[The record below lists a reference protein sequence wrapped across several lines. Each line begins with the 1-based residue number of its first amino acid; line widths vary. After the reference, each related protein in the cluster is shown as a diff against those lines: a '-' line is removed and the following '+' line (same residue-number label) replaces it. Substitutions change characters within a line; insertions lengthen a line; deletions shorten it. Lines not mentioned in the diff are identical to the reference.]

1 MTLEE
6 QVSEAGSVI
15 VVGGGTVGLAAA
27 WRMAERGWRVT
38 VVERHGH
45 VHDFGSHGGF
55 TRIIR
60 QAYHEGSGYVPLVQE
75 ADRAWLELEQRVG
88 ARLLVR
94 AGLLEF
100 GPPQDRELQGAIEA
114 CRRNQVP
121 HELLTGREAA
131 QRWPFTIPDAW
142 TVCFTPSGGFLRVR
156 ACLDAMRDQAVRHGA
171 TLRHHTRVA
180 AVELGPTPTVVLDD
194 GTRLSADRVVV
205 CAGAGLPSLLGDLL
219 PGRLACLRRVL
230 AWTRPAEAHR
240 DALSR
245 IPVWGAFLSEGFFY
259 GFPHGDEGVTG
270 LKIACHTSPDLPDV
284 AVDPETVDRNVHAAD
299 LEPLRA
305 VLERHLPAG
314 VGPFVAHRVC
324 LYTVTPSWDFVIDR
338 HPDDDRIVVAGGFS
352 GHGFKFAPTIGRLV
366 ADLVSTD
373 APPHPGFSL
382 ADHLAGSSS

>member
-1 MTLEE
+1 GSRLRVRARQPRPRAASRHMRAAVLPQGTMTLEE

-131 QRWPFTIPDAW
+131 QRWPFTSPDAW
-142 TVCFTPSGGFLRVR
+142 TGCFTPSGGFLRVR

-205 CAGAGLPSLLGDLL
+205 
-219 PGRLACLRRVL
+219 
-230 AWTRPAEAHR
+230 
-240 DALSR
+240 
-245 IPVWGAFLSEGFFY
+245 
-259 GFPHGDEGVTG
+259 
-270 LKIACHTSPDLPDV
+270 
-284 AVDPETVDRNVHAAD
+284 
-299 LEPLRA
+299 
-305 VLERHLPAG
+305 
-314 VGPFVAHRVC
+314 
-324 LYTVTPSWDFVIDR
+324 
-338 HPDDDRIVVAGGFS
+338 
-352 GHGFKFAPTIGRLV
+352 
-366 ADLVSTD
+366 
-373 APPHPGFSL
+373 
-382 ADHLAGSSS
+382 